1 MYFYYTSS
9 KHDIMLVSVLFT
21 YLLCLLHCFIGL
33 LTCKCIICICKVQC
47 ELFHASL
54 TLLFIPEVYP
64 VDSDEELSHPPVS
77 QTYRSSKKSVI
88 QKHSNAARPQTD
100 TSTSSATPNQW
111 WHTMRYDEG
120 WRKTRY
126 MYMYINVWS

>member
-1 MYFYYTSS
+1 MGNVTGRSEPEVHVVLVQS
-9 KHDIMLVSVLFT
+9 KENRQVDAKVVRQT
-21 YLLCLLHCFIGL
+21 YRNLRSQRKI
-33 LTCKCIICICKVQC
+33 
-47 ELFHASL
+47 A
-54 TLLFIPEVYP
+54 EVYP

-100 TSTSSATPNQW
+100 TSTSSATPNQP